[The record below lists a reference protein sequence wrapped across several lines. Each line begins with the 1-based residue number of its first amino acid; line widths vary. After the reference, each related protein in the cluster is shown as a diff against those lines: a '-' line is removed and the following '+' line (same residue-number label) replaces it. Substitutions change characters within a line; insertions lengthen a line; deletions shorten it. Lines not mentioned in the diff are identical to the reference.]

1 MRHIREAF
9 KHLIPSQGLG
19 SMSSWVISPPIMK
32 KGGRMRGK
40 KEKGGKGDEGRLG

>member
-19 SMSSWVISPPIMK
+19 LMGDLATDNDLK
-32 KGGRMRGK
+32 KEGRARGK
-40 KEKGGKGDEGRLG
+40 KEKRGKEDEERIG